1 METRISSKVKIT
13 VEAPEEP
20 VMVLMNQA
28 LFAWVVEN
36 LCKNAVDAMEG
47 QGNITFHIEEKGKK
61 VRIRL
66 PKDKLNKED
75 VVVPVCI
82 NGYTYQI
89 KRGEWVDVPEEVARI
104 LEEAGYMG

>member
-1 METRISSKVKIT
+1 MAKEIKNPDLVGEI
-13 VEAPEEP
+13 VEKATGEE
-20 VMVLMNQA
+20 LA
-28 LFAWVVEN
+28 
-36 LCKNAVDAMEG
+36 KS
-47 QGNITFHIEEKGKK
+47 KK

-66 PKDKLNKED
+66 PKDQLNEED

>member
-1 METRISSKVKIT
+1 MAKEIKNPDMVGEI
-13 VEAPEEP
+13 VEKATGEE
-20 VMVLMNQA
+20 LS
-28 LFAWVVEN
+28 
-36 LCKNAVDAMEG
+36 
-47 QGNITFHIEEKGKK
+47 KGKK

>member
-1 METRISSKVKIT
+1 M
-13 VEAPEEP
+13 A
-20 VMVLMNQA
+20 
-28 LFAWVVEN
+28 
-36 LCKNAVDAMEG
+36 
-47 QGNITFHIEEKGKK
+47 NIKKADNPDMIGEIVQKQTGDELPKGKK

-66 PKDKLNKED
+66 PMDKLKLAD

>member
-1 METRISSKVKIT
+1 MANTKKIENPDMIGEIVEKETGAELAKS
-13 VEAPEEP
+13 P
-20 VMVLMNQA
+20 
-28 LFAWVVEN
+28 
-36 LCKNAVDAMEG
+36 
-47 QGNITFHIEEKGKK
+47 K

-66 PKDKLNKED
+66 PVDKLNKED

-89 KRGEWVDVPEEVARI
+89 KRGEWVEVPQEVARI

>member
-1 METRISSKVKIT
+1 MAKEIKNPDMVGEI
-13 VEAPEEP
+13 VEKATGEE
-20 VMVLMNQA
+20 LA
-28 LFAWVVEN
+28 
-36 LCKNAVDAMEG
+36 KS
-47 QGNITFHIEEKGKK
+47 KK

>member
-1 METRISSKVKIT
+1 MANIKKADNPDMIGEIVEKETG
-13 VEAPEEP
+13 EE
-20 VMVLMNQA
+20 LA
-28 LFAWVVEN
+28 
-36 LCKNAVDAMEG
+36 
-47 QGNITFHIEEKGKK
+47 KGEK

>member
-1 METRISSKVKIT
+1 MAKEIKNPDMVGEI
-13 VEAPEEP
+13 VEKATGEE
-20 VMVLMNQA
+20 LA
-28 LFAWVVEN
+28 
-36 LCKNAVDAMEG
+36 
-47 QGNITFHIEEKGKK
+47 KGKK

-66 PKDKLNKED
+66 PMDQLNKED

-89 KRGEWVDVPEEVARI
+89 KRCEWVDVPEEVARI

>member
-1 METRISSKVKIT
+1 MAKEIKNPDLVGEI
-13 VEAPEEP
+13 VEKATGEE
-20 VMVLMNQA
+20 LA
-28 LFAWVVEN
+28 
-36 LCKNAVDAMEG
+36 KS
-47 QGNITFHIEEKGKK
+47 KK

>member
-1 METRISSKVKIT
+1 MAKEIKNPDLVGEI
-13 VEAPEEP
+13 VEKATGEE
-20 VMVLMNQA
+20 LA
-28 LFAWVVEN
+28 
-36 LCKNAVDAMEG
+36 KS
-47 QGNITFHIEEKGKK
+47 KK

-82 NGYTYQI
+82 TGYTYQI

>member
-1 METRISSKVKIT
+1 MANIKKTDNPDI
-13 VEAPEEP
+13 VEKATGDE
-20 VMVLMNQA
+20 LA
-28 LFAWVVEN
+28 
-36 LCKNAVDAMEG
+36 K
-47 QGNITFHIEEKGKK
+47 GNK

-66 PKDKLNKED
+66 PKDQLNKED

>member
-1 METRISSKVKIT
+1 MAKEIKNPDMVGEI
-13 VEAPEEP
+13 VEKATGEE
-20 VMVLMNQA
+20 LAN
-28 LFAWVVEN
+28 
-36 LCKNAVDAMEG
+36 
-47 QGNITFHIEEKGKK
+47 GKK

>member
-1 METRISSKVKIT
+1 MANIKKADNPDMVGEI
-13 VEAPEEP
+13 VEKATGEE
-20 VMVLMNQA
+20 LA
-28 LFAWVVEN
+28 
-36 LCKNAVDAMEG
+36 KS
-47 QGNITFHIEEKGKK
+47 KK

>member
-1 METRISSKVKIT
+1 M
-13 VEAPEEP
+13 
-20 VMVLMNQA
+20 
-28 LFAWVVEN
+28 
-36 LCKNAVDAMEG
+36 
-47 QGNITFHIEEKGKK
+47 
-61 VRIRL
+61 

>member
-1 METRISSKVKIT
+1 MAKEIKNPDLVGEIAEKATG
-13 VEAPEEP
+13 EE
-20 VMVLMNQA
+20 LA
-28 LFAWVVEN
+28 
-36 LCKNAVDAMEG
+36 
-47 QGNITFHIEEKGKK
+47 KGKK

>member
-1 METRISSKVKIT
+1 MANIKKTDNPDMIGEIVEKETG
-13 VEAPEEP
+13 EE
-20 VMVLMNQA
+20 LA
-28 LFAWVVEN
+28 
-36 LCKNAVDAMEG
+36 
-47 QGNITFHIEEKGKK
+47 KGKK

-66 PKDKLNKED
+66 PKDQLNKED